1 MNIQPESTETA
12 KERERRIIEERIEI
26 LRTLAVNMDEW
37 RGFLRGKVIEH
48 WAEFERTG
56 HDSDKWKAQL
66 YREKLQETLPA

>member
-1 MNIQPESTETA
+1 MNIIPESQTTA
-12 KERERRIIEERIEI
+12 CERERRIIEERIEI

-56 HDSDKWKAQL
+56 HESNRFKALL
-66 YREKLQETLPA
+66 YTEKLRENLQK